1 MRRLS
6 ITLLLAVVMLGT
18 LGGGDHLTVA
28 NDIEVANHPAIGSW
42 IVTSD
47 PDDAEYFP
55 RLVILS
61 GDGTSIFVSGSQTMG
76 VGAWEPMDETTAAVS
91 FTVVTN
97 GPAQI
102 VIRAGFEVAPDGQSF
117 TGTSTTEAVF
127 DPVGGGSSGEIGPG
141 TLHGTRLVAE
151 APGTP
156 SMPFEEFFAAPESSP
171 EATPVD

>member
-6 ITLLLAVVMLGT
+6 IILLLAAAMLGT
-18 LGGGDHLTVA
+18 VGGGSHATFA
-28 NDIEVANHPAIGSW
+28 QDIEMDNHPAVGSW
-42 IVTSD
+42 IITSD
-47 PDDAEYFP
+47 LDDAEYFP

-61 GDGTSIFVSGSQTMG
+61 GEGAAFFVSGSQTMG

-97 GPAQI
+97 GPPQI
-102 VIRAGFEVAPDGQSF
+102 VIRAGFEVAPDGQSS
-117 TGTSTTEAVF
+117 TGTFTTEAIF

-141 TLHGTRLVAE
+141 TLDGTRLVAE

-156 SMPFEEFFAAPESSP
+156 SMPFEDFFAVPESSR